1 MADLDAALAAPRA
14 RRCGLRPAIREVMD
28 DQGVEAVL
36 CGPAGGAVE
45 LIRPLDPEGAIAR
58 FLESRGEGLHHVA
71 FEVADLEAALADLR
85 AARRRAHRRA
95 ARGRGLGGHLVA
107 FVHPRSALG
116 VLTELVQAGPRR
128 RRTRLARRWRRGDSS
143 SDSTAARCCA

>member
-1 MADLDAALAAPRA
+1 VLGPIHHVAYVVADIDAALARLEATL
-14 RRCGLRPAIREVMD
+14 GLRPAIREVMES
-28 DQGVEAVL
+28 QGVEAVL
-36 CGPAGGAVE
+36 CGPPGGAVE

-85 AARRRAHRRA
+85 A
-95 ARGRGLGGHLVA
+95 RGAELIDERPRVGLGGHLMA

-116 VLTELVQAGPRR
+116 VLTELVQAGP
-128 RRTRLARRWRRGDSS
+128 GQGH
-143 SDSTAARCCA
+143 